1 MNAFFAQI
9 LLAQRNVDYEGW
21 TNILVV
27 IVMAAIWM
35 IGGILKAR
43 KGRPDEQQRQAR
55 KPVRRPPAPGRD
67 IREQLPAQPQRPAG
81 HAQRRPAIQQV
92 RTKFGDL
99 RVAARKFAAEAEQ
112 AFQVQTTEPKPNP
125 KPQHPAVKLQIQPEP
140 AERRDFT
147 GTTVKGLAD
156 KRDTPTAA
164 TPEVQYLPELLQD
177 YADPDNLRRA
187 ILHYEILGKPLS
199 LRDP

>member
-9 LLAQRNVDYEGW
+9 LLAQRNVDGEGW

-43 KGRPDEQQRQAR
+43 KGRPDGQQRQAPR
-55 KPVRRPPAPGRD
+55 RPVRRPPAPGRD
-67 IREQLPAQPQRPAG
+67 PRQQLPAQPQRPAAP
-81 HAQRRPAIQQV
+81 AQRRPAARQV

-99 RVAARKFAAEAEQ
+99 RAAAKKFAAEAEQ
-112 AFQVQTTEPKPNP
+112 AFQVQTTEPKP
-125 KPQHPAVKLQIQPEP
+125 KPQLAAAKSQIQPEP
-140 AERRDFT
+140 AEGRDFT
-147 GTTVKGLAD
+147 STTVKGLAG

-164 TPEVQYLPELLQD
+164 TPEAQYLPELLQD

>member
-1 MNAFFAQI
+1 MEPIFAQI
-9 LLAQRNVDYEGW
+9 ILAQRNVDDEGW
-21 TNILVV
+21 INILVV

-43 KGRPDEQQRQAR
+43 KGRPDEQQRQA
-55 KPVRRPPAPGRD
+55 PRRPAHRPSAPGRD
-67 IREQLPAQPQRPAG
+67 PRQQPQRPAG
-81 HAQRRPAIQQV
+81 PAQRRPAARQV

-99 RVAARKFAAEAEQ
+99 RVAAKQLVAEAEQ
-112 AFQVQTTEPKPNP
+112 AFQVQTTEPKP
-125 KPQHPAVKLQIQPEP
+125 KPQHSASKQQIQPEP
-140 AERRDFT
+140 AEGRDFT
-147 GTTVKGLAD
+147 GTTVKGLAG

>member
-9 LLAQRNVDYEGW
+9 ILAQRNVDDEGW
-21 TNILVV
+21 MNILVV

-43 KGRPDEQQRQAR
+43 KGRPDEQQRQAPR
-55 KPVRRPPAPGRD
+55 RPVRRPPAPGRD
-67 IREQLPAQPQRPAG
+67 PRQQPQHPAGPAQRLPAT
-81 HAQRRPAIQQV
+81 QQV

-99 RVAARKFAAEAEQ
+99 RVAAKKLVAEAEQ
-112 AFQVQTTEPKPNP
+112 AFQVQTTEPKP
-125 KPQHPAVKLQIQPEP
+125 KPQHSASKQQIQPEP
-140 AERRDFT
+140 AEGRDLT
-147 GTTVKGLAD
+147 GTTVKGLAG
-156 KRDTPTAA
+156 KRDTSTAA
-164 TPEVQYLPELLQD
+164 TPDAQHLPELLQD

-199 LRDP
+199 LRDM